1 MILYSAGI
9 KPLNCWGL
17 FPIFKYNNYYYNSF
31 KILFLIF
38 VLVANVDVA
47 KTLRKPQNL
56 MELKTYVS
64 YMKDK
69 SGITGW
75 TDRQELLP
83 VSKNVVSCIM
93 E

>member
-1 MILYSAGI
+1 MLFFIL
-9 KPLNCWGL
+9 
-17 FPIFKYNNYYYNSF
+17 
-31 KILFLIF
+31 ILLYI
-38 VLVANVDVA
+38 VANVDVA
-47 KTLRKPQNL
+47 KALKKPQNL

-83 VSKNVVSCIM
+83 VSENVL
-93 E
+93 

>member
-1 MILYSAGI
+1 M
-9 KPLNCWGL
+9 
-17 FPIFKYNNYYYNSF
+17 
-31 KILFLIF
+31 
-38 VLVANVDVA
+38 DVA

-83 VSKNVVSCIM
+83 VSENVLSCIM
-93 E
+93 EVLVYSKSQCQCTVKSIFLFLES

>member
-1 MILYSAGI
+1 M
-9 KPLNCWGL
+9 
-17 FPIFKYNNYYYNSF
+17 
-31 KILFLIF
+31 
-38 VLVANVDVA
+38 DVA
-47 KTLRKPQNL
+47 KTLKKPQNL

-83 VSKNVVSCIM
+83 VSENVLLCIM
-93 E
+93 EQ

>member
-1 MILYSAGI
+1 M
-9 KPLNCWGL
+9 
-17 FPIFKYNNYYYNSF
+17 
-31 KILFLIF
+31 
-38 VLVANVDVA
+38 DVA
-47 KTLRKPQNL
+47 KTLKKPQNL

-83 VSKNVVSCIM
+83 VSENVLSCIM
-93 E
+93 ELLAYSKSFLTRHRFFYSWKVEWKRKIAL

>member
-1 MILYSAGI
+1 MLFFIL
-9 KPLNCWGL
+9 
-17 FPIFKYNNYYYNSF
+17 
-31 KILFLIF
+31 ILLYI
-38 VLVANVDVA
+38 VANVDVA
-47 KTLRKPQNL
+47 KTLKKPQNL

-83 VSKNVVSCIM
+83 VSENVL
-93 E
+93 

>member
-1 MILYSAGI
+1 M
-9 KPLNCWGL
+9 
-17 FPIFKYNNYYYNSF
+17 
-31 KILFLIF
+31 
-38 VLVANVDVA
+38 DVA
-47 KTLRKPQNL
+47 KTLKKPQNL

-83 VSKNVVSCIM
+83 VSQNMLSCIM
-93 E
+93 ELLVYSKSFLIRHQFFYSWKVEWKSKIVL